1 MTLNSFM
8 FQKRNQTLVVLSTA
22 MAGSLALGFST
33 PAIAEEVCIR
43 TATGDVACGQLVPGP
58 GSQSNAMQPQR
69 VESYGFRFDLQ
80 NCTRNDNAVDCTLLI
95 TNIQNRDRELK
106 LYSSEASGTG
116 RAPSRAI
123 STMGE
128 EFTTRR
134 YHLGNANSDGRWWKV
149 SNNLVSGVPMR
160 SSFTFEDVPSQ
171 TDQLAILEIGFY
183 PNDGSYR
190 QVPGLTAQFRNV
202 AIQPR

>member
-1 MTLNSFM
+1 M
-8 FQKRNQTLVVLSTA
+8 VLHSLKFWGQGQNLA
-22 MAGSLALGFST
+22 LLGASMVGALALGSAA

-43 TATGDVACGQLVPGP
+43 TTAGEVACGQLVPGSS
-58 GSQSNAMQPQR
+58 SQSTSTQAQR

-80 NCTRNDNAVDCTLLI
+80 NCTRNGNAVDCTLLI
-95 TNIQNRDRELK
+95 TNTQNRDRELK
-106 LYSSEASGTG
+106 LYSSQASGTG

-128 EFTTRR
+128 EFSTRS

-160 SSFTFEDVPSQ
+160 SSFTFEDVPYQ
-171 TDQLAILEIGFY
+171 TDQLAIVEIGFY

>member
-1 MTLNSFM
+1 MAFRLFESQEIGHTFAIIGASIAGILTLG
-8 FQKRNQTLVVLSTA
+8 LVA
-22 MAGSLALGFST
+22 
-33 PAIAEEVCIR
+33 PAIAEEICIR
-43 TATGDVACGQLVPGP
+43 TATGEVACGQPVPGP
-58 GSQSNAMQPQR
+58 DSQSNSAQPQR

-80 NCTRNDNAVDCTLLI
+80 SCIRSDNAVDCTLLI

-128 EFTTRR
+128 EFVTRR
-134 YHLGNANSDGRWWKV
+134 YHLGNANSEGLWWKV
-149 SNNLVSGVPMR
+149 SNTLVSGVPMR
-160 SSFTFEDVPSQ
+160 SSFTFEDVPAQ
-171 TDQLAILEIGFY
+171 TDQLAIVEIGFF